1 MKISHVKS
9 SDHPRIYKNRDSGK
23 VVFSQLPREARPGED
38 ALQGERQGS
47 TSHSPPRRASR
58 DCISPPPKG
67 GGHGPWANHGSL
79 AKLVA
84 RLLDW
89 SHNWFLEAPWP
100 VAPPFGGEYGR
111 ERLAGVAPDGPPLT
125 LGFVLV
131 SFTGKFT
138 DILGL
143 IWLVN

>member
-1 MKISHVKS
+1 M
-9 SDHPRIYKNRDSGK
+9 RIGRIGTDDLEYEQDSGK
-23 VVFSQLPREARPGED
+23 AAFSQLSREARPGED

-84 RLLDW
+84 SKVPWPCAVPWATEELVVV
-89 SHNWFLEAPWP
+89 EAHGP
-100 VAPPFGGEYGR
+100 VAPPFGGEYSR
-111 ERLAGVAPDGPPLT
+111 ERLAEGSPDGPP
-125 LGFVLV
+125 
-131 SFTGKFT
+131 
-138 DILGL
+138 
-143 IWLVN
+143 